1 LPQISTDTPTVAALG
16 APGTL
21 EGFVGRMTPKRRRL
35 GSGGAWAYV
44 IPLPPETLIERP
56 VR

>member
-1 LPQISTDTPTVAALG
+1 MDTSTLAALG